1 MGEIVL
7 LKRIERNM
15 HIIQLFIK
23 SLKPRRKSLG
33 LTKLRT
39 MLKIY
44 YGVCGIVLKE
54 NNAKGNSK
62 FFLNP

>member
-15 HIIQLFIK
+15 HIVQLFIK
-23 SLKPRRKSLG
+23 SLKPIRKSLR

-44 YGVCGIVLKE
+44 YGVLWDCVERK
-54 NNAKGNSK
+54 
-62 FFLNP
+62 

>member
-1 MGEIVL
+1 MQAHQDIL
-7 LKRIERNM
+7 LHGGNSSFKENWKNM

-39 MLKIY
+39 ILKIY
-44 YGVCGIVLKE
+44 YGVLWDCVERK
-54 NNAKGNSK
+54 
-62 FFLNP
+62 